1 MTTATLR
8 PRLSQPQATQRP
20 ARSSPLTRASHQGAA
35 PAAAGRRAVLVTLLS
50 VLPALPALALLP
62 DDDDA
67 EGAAR
72 LADARPP
79 PAAHLWRVRLLARTK
94 AVRQN
99 KIAED
104 KASQRAFVQ
113 TEGYASPASLGAR

>member
-1 MTTATLR
+1 MMQSEQPGWPAAGLRPPLTLR
-8 PRLSQPQATQRP
+8 
-20 ARSSPLTRASHQGAA
+20 
-35 PAAAGRRAVLVTLLS
+35 
-50 VLPALPALALLP
+50 
-62 DDDDA
+62 
-67 EGAAR
+67 
-72 LADARPP
+72 
-79 PAAHLWRVRLLARTK
+79 RVRLLARTK